1 MIGYIFYSK
10 TSKSCLDLITYME
23 NQGIINMFESRCI
36 DTMTEHDIIRLGLSS
51 VPTII
56 ITTEQNGKQQ
66 RGIYEKI
73 EAFKWVESLV
83 INRRQHM
90 MKFAENN
97 RKLIQQ
103 SEMKKRIKE
112 GLYEYCQG
120 ESQGISDSYSYWK
133 DDMSKD
139 INDAQP
145 KLFLP
150 YGKDAAYTI
159 MTIPEDKHMKG
170 YKLKQNEQTSLVSNL
185 ENLRKDQDT
194 HIQTFMEREQI
205 QKVLNNGNMM

>member
-1 MIGYIFYSK
+1 
-10 TSKSCLDLITYME
+10 ME

-90 MKFAENN
+90 MKFTENN

>member
-1 MIGYIFYSK
+1 
-10 TSKSCLDLITYME
+10 
-23 NQGIINMFESRCI
+23 
-36 DTMTEHDIIRLGLSS
+36 
-51 VPTII
+51 
-56 ITTEQNGKQQ
+56 
-66 RGIYEKI
+66 
-73 EAFKWVESLV
+73 
-83 INRRQHM
+83 